1 MGKDIEYIPVHLV
14 KDGGEQKQDAY
25 SKINPSQV
33 SPLFF
38 WQVSSLLKSL
48 FYPQFPVYDIW
59 ANLYLLSVVG
69 SHSHYEGQDLNQEA
83 NITCGIDG
91 HLWIPRRGLSKQE
104 EITS

>member
-38 WQVSSLLKSL
+38 WQVYSLLKSL
-48 FYPQFPVYDIW
+48 FSPQFPVYDI
-59 ANLYLLSVVG
+59 
-69 SHSHYEGQDLNQEA
+69 
-83 NITCGIDG
+83 
-91 HLWIPRRGLSKQE
+91 
-104 EITS
+104 